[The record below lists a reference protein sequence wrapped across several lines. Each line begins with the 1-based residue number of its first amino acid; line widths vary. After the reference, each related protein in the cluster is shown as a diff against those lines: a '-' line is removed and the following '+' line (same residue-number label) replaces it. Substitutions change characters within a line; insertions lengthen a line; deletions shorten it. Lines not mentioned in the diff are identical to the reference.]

1 MAEVLSLGRAL
12 PDAERDLPSIRRILD
27 GIAHNIDENLLD
39 PAAVAYDLL
48 VLHIHDVHTEAVIM
62 RLNLRPRHGQH
73 PVDELRQAEFL
84 LLQLHFP
91 GFDLAHIQDFID
103 QGEQVVGGFRDFPQ
117 TVRHPLPVVKMIGGD
132 CGHADNPVHRSAY
145 IVAHAGEE
153 FAFGLIGGIG
163 CVDGLAQRLLDLLF
177 LPRLVVHVLESGD
190 DIGRTA
196 FKNHFGKLQT
206 VVADSV
212 FEHPPERNRIDQ
224 LILRVF
230 YDVFRQDRIKKI
242 LPVFF
247 KDQV

>member
-1 MAEVLSLGRAL
+1 MAEVLRLGRAL
-12 PDAERDLPSIRRILD
+12 PDAERDFPSVRRIFD

-48 VLHIHDVHTEAVIM
+48 VLHIDDVHTEAVIM
-62 RLNLRPRHGQH
+62 RLDLRPRHGQH

-91 GFDLAHIQDFID
+91 GFDLAHIQNFID

-145 IVAHAGEE
+145 IVTHAGEE
-153 FAFGLIGGIG
+153 FAFGLVGCIG
-163 CVDGLAQRLLDLLF
+163 CIDGLAQRLLDLLF
-177 LPRLVVHVLESGD
+177 LPRLFVHVLESRD
-190 DIGRTA
+190 NIGRA
-196 FKNHFGKLQT
+196 ALKDHFGKLQS
-206 VVADSV
+206 VIPDSV
-212 FEHPPERNRIDQ
+212 HKHTAERNRIDQ

-230 YDVFRQDRIKKI
+230 YDVFGPDRIKKI

-247 KDQV
+247 QNQV